1 MGQRKRS
8 WLTRRDKV
16 ELFEQI
22 RREYEFG
29 VGTIAG
35 VSRKLG
41 VHRRMVREA
50 LQSAEPAGTK
60 SRQRRLRKLDA
71 ASAFID
77 QVLRGDL
84 SAPPKQRHTARRIFD
99 RLRVEL
105 PGFKGSERTV
115 RGYVQGRRQQL
126 GLEQREVFV
135 AQTYA
140 WGSEAQVDWYEAWA
154 ILSGERVKLQVFEM
168 RSMASGG
175 AYHRAY
181 THATQ
186 QAFLEA
192 HQFAFAYFDG
202 VFRVLRY
209 DNLKSAVKRILRGFR
224 REETSRFIAFRSHW
238 RFQSEFCNPARGH
251 EKGGVEGEGGYFR
264 RNHWVPLPEARDL
277 DELNAYLERCCREDQ
292 SRVLAGRT
300 EAVGVAMLAEQPHL
314 LPLATEPFDLAE
326 ISFPA
331 VDGLRCVRVRTNR
344 YSVPLRPGTKVEARV
359 NADSVELWHEG
370 RRVARHERCFSRQQ
384 QVLDLEH
391 YLDVLERKPGALAG
405 STALAQWRQ
414 AGRWPESFDQLW
426 HALTMRQGRQ
436 QGTRQMIELLQLG
449 AGDAWSR
456 LRAAVDQA
464 LLLGCHDV
472 AAIRHLMLAGQ
483 FDRPTVEAI
492 DLGHLARYERPMPV
506 MSGYDQLLSTR
517 LSEVPA

>member
-1 MGQRKRS
+1 M
-8 WLTRRDKV
+8 

-29 VGTIAG
+29 AGTIAG

-50 LQSAEPAGTK
+50 LRSAEPAPTK
-60 SRQRRLRKLDA
+60 PQQRRLRKLDA
-71 ASAFID
+71 ASEFID
-77 QVLRGDL
+77 QVLRADV

-99 RLRVEL
+99 RLRAEV
-105 PGFKGSERTV
+105 PGFSGSQRTV
-115 RGYVQGRRQQL
+115 RGYVQRRRQQL
-126 GLEQREVFV
+126 GLEHREVFV
-135 AQTYA
+135 PQTYA
-140 WGSEAQVDWYEAWA
+140 WGSEAQVDWYEAWG

-175 AYHRAY
+175 AWHRAY
-181 THATQ
+181 TRATQ

-192 HQFAFAYFDG
+192 HQLAFAYFDG
-202 VFRVLRY
+202 VFRTLRY
-209 DNLKSAVKRILRGFR
+209 DNLKSAVKQVLRGHR

-238 RFQSEFCNPARGH
+238 RFQSEFCNPARGN
-251 EKGGVEGEGGYFR
+251 EKGGVEEEGGYFR

-292 SRVLAGRT
+292 RRVLAGRS
-300 EAVGVAMLAEQPHL
+300 ESVGAAMLMEQPYL
-314 LPLATEPFDLAE
+314 LPVAAEPFDLAE
-326 ISFPA
+326 VSFPT

-344 YSVPLRPGTKVEARV
+344 YSVPLKPGTRVEARV

-414 AGRWPESFDQLW
+414 AGRWPESFDRLW
-426 HALTMRQGRQ
+426 HGLNMRHGRQ

-449 AGDAWSR
+449 TGDGWGR
-456 LRAAVDQA
+456 LRSAVEQA
-464 LLLGCHDV
+464 LSLGCHDV
-472 AAIRHLMLAGQ
+472 AAIRHLMIAEH
-483 FDRPTVEAI
+483 FDRPTVEPI
-492 DLGHLARYERPMPV
+492 DIGPLARYERPLPV
-506 MSGYDQLLSTR
+506 MSGYDQLLSHTE
-517 LSEVPA
+517 LPEVQA

>member
-1 MGQRKRS
+1 M
-8 WLTRRDKV
+8 

-50 LQSAEPAGTK
+50 LRSAEPAPTK
-60 SRQRRLRKLDA
+60 PQQRRLRKLDA
-71 ASAFID
+71 VSQFID
-77 QVLRGDL
+77 QVLRTDV
-84 SAPPKQRHTARRIFD
+84 SAPPRQRHTARRIFD
-99 RLRVEL
+99 RLRAEV
-105 PGFKGSERTV
+105 PGFNGCERTV
-115 RGYVQGRRQQL
+115 RGYVQRRRQQL
-126 GLEQREVFV
+126 GLEHREVFV
-135 AQTYA
+135 PQTYA

-168 RSMASGG
+168 RSMASGA

-181 THATQ
+181 TRATQ

-192 HQFAFAYFDG
+192 HQLAFAYFDG
-202 VFRVLRY
+202 VFRTLRY
-209 DNLKSAVKRILRGFR
+209 DNLKSAVKQVLRGHR

-238 RFQSEFCNPARGH
+238 RFQSEFCNPARGN
-251 EKGGVEGEGGYFR
+251 EKGGVEEEGGYFR

-277 DELNAYLERCCREDQ
+277 DELNAYLEGCCRQDQ
-292 SRVLAGRT
+292 RRILAGRT
-300 EAVGVAMLAEQPHL
+300 ETIGAAMLMEQPHL
-314 LPLATEPFDLAE
+314 LPLAAEPFDLAE
-326 ISFPA
+326 VSFPM

-344 YSVPLRPGTKVEARV
+344 YSVPLKPGTKVEARV

-414 AGRWPESFDQLW
+414 AGRWPESFDRLW
-426 HALTMRQGRQ
+426 HGLNMRHGRQ

-449 AGDAWSR
+449 TGDGWCR
-456 LRAAVDQA
+456 LRSAVEQA
-464 LLLGCHDV
+464 LSLGCHDV
-472 AAIRHLMLAGQ
+472 AAIRHLMIAQQ
-483 FDRPTVEAI
+483 FDRPTVEPI
-492 DLGHLARYERPMPV
+492 DIGHLARYERPLPV
-506 MSGYDQLLSTR
+506 MSGYDQLLSHTE
-517 LSEVPA
+517 LPEVQA